1 MPLDLV
7 ATTPGL
13 WRDPQWQPGMPGLYA
28 LVVGISAYPHLE
40 DGAQPA
46 PDAFGLGQLGASAN
60 TAASLFDWLRQ
71 DFVHHALPVV
81 WCQLLLSPTAAEKAL
96 FDGRGL
102 THYERADN
110 NALRNAIQRWTGQV
124 PADAEGARQ
133 SRSLFFFSGHGVQS
147 NWRALLL
154 PSDYLDPGFGAPQLQ
169 NCIST
174 RELQDWME
182 QCPVAEHLALIDAC
196 RNEFSPLAS
205 RGASAN
211 ACFPLLPS
219 SAQVPRTSASLA
231 ATSPGKQAYQAPG
244 QPLTLFGQAV
254 LEALRGT
261 AGGGDTR
268 LEFRELV
275 DYVKPRVNALL
286 QQAGGN
292 PMDQTVRP
300 RIEGDDALVVT
311 ELVAP
316 MPAPPP
322 MEGAES
328 TALPQV
334 NVPVGQETL
343 RPPVGRRGR
352 PRRQPAD
359 VAPVV
364 QAVDTRFDAALA
376 VHESIALDVM
386 QQQFDENHRRMGHE
400 YVSHLWREGTAL
412 IALDDGSRIEHAL
425 TLRTVARDEA
435 SSQVQVDVELAPRR
449 GGVLLVFEGE
459 QYVQRKRLAVALP
472 TDEAGLVPIRLRMDF
487 GRSDGSGWP
496 LLQKLEARI
505 GPSTTNPHYDY
516 LWALTREA
524 DLGSLRKAA
533 ELADPA
539 RLRAAAEDKE
549 RGQTAATAGMLL
561 LANAGRIADLQD
573 WTRNLM
579 LWFPLL
585 PDGVVLWAESL
596 RHAVERGVVAPFGVV
611 DPQAAIAEALAGLQ
625 QRGLPFFIDSLELA
639 ERLLRYALRQ
649 TTAGHQHAALKAVQH
664 AIAQLYEVAQPDG
677 HFPVLAAWPRPASQ
691 PGEEALSVAE
701 LRRLLRFGAGPDKPR
716 GTAARP

>member
-7 ATTPGL
+7 ANTPGL

-40 DGAQPA
+40 DGEQPA

-81 WCQLLLSPTAAEKAL
+81 WCQLLLSPTAVEKAL
-96 FDGRGL
+96 FESRGFR
-102 THYERADN
+102 HYERADN
-110 NALRNAIQRWTGQV
+110 NALRNAIQRWTGQL
-124 PADAEGARQ
+124 PADAEAARQ

-211 ACFPLLPS
+211 ACFPLLPPS
-219 SAQVPRTSASLA
+219 PQVPRTSASLA

-311 ELVAP
+311 ELAAA

-322 MEGAES
+322 MQGAQP
-328 TALPQV
+328 TAL
-334 NVPVGQETL
+334 
-343 RPPVGRRGR
+343 PPVGRGGR
-352 PRRQPAD
+352 PRRQPVE

-364 QAVDTRFDAALA
+364 QAVDARFDAALA
-376 VHESIALDVM
+376 VHEAIALDVM

-400 YVSHLWREGTAL
+400 YVSHLWREGAVL

-425 TLRTVARDEA
+425 TLRTVARDA
-435 SSQVQVDVELAPRR
+435 SSSQVQVDVELAPRR

-472 TDEAGLVPIRLRMDF
+472 TDEAGPVPIRLRMNF
-487 GRSDGSGWP
+487 GRADHGGWP
-496 LLQKLEARI
+496 LLQKLEARL
-505 GPSTTNPHYDY
+505 GPSSTSAHYDY
-516 LWALTREA
+516 LWTLTREA

-579 LWFPLL
+579 QWFPLL
-585 PDGVVLWAESL
+585 PDGAVLWAESL
-596 RHAVERGVVAPFGVV
+596 RHAVERGSVAPFGVA
-611 DPQAAIAEALAGLQ
+611 DPQAEIAEALACLQ
-625 QRGLPFFIDSLELA
+625 QRGLPFFVDSLELA

-649 TTAGHQHAALKAVQH
+649 VATVPQRAALERVQQ

-677 HFPVLAAWPRPASQ
+677 HFPVLAGWPRPASQ
-691 PGEEALSVAE
+691 PGEDALSVAE
-701 LRRLLRFGAGPDKPR
+701 LRGLLRLRAGP
-716 GTAARP
+716 

>member
-7 ATTPGL
+7 ANTPGL
-13 WRDPQWQPGMPGLYA
+13 WRDPQWRPGMPGLYA

-40 DGAQPA
+40 EGEQPA

-71 DFVHHALPVV
+71 DFQHHALPVV

-96 FDGRGL
+96 FESRGL

-110 NALRNAIQRWTGQV
+110 NAMRNAIQRWTGQV
-124 PADAEGARQ
+124 PADAESAGQ

-211 ACFPLLPS
+211 ACFPLLPP

-254 LEALRGT
+254 LEALRGI
-261 AGGGDTR
+261 AGGDAR

-311 ELVAP
+311 ELA
-316 MPAPPP
+316 ARPP
-322 MEGAES
+322 MAGAEPS
-328 TALPQV
+328 ALPTV
-334 NVPVGQETL
+334 HAPAGQGTL
-343 RPPVGRRGR
+343 HPPVGRRGR
-352 PRRQPAD
+352 PQRKPVE
-359 VAPVV
+359 VASVV
-364 QAVDTRFDAALA
+364 QAVDARFDAALA
-376 VHESIALDVM
+376 VHEAIALDVM

-425 TLRTVARDEA
+425 TLRTVARDAA
-435 SSQVQVDVELAPRR
+435 SSLVQVDVELAPRR
-449 GGVLLVFEGE
+449 GGVMLVFEGE

-472 TDEAGLVPIRLRMDF
+472 TDEAGLVPIRLRLHF
-487 GRSDGSGWP
+487 GRADSVGWP
-496 LLQKLEARI
+496 LLQKLEARL
-505 GPSTTNPHYDY
+505 GPSSSNPHYDY
-516 LWALTREA
+516 LWTLTREA

-533 ELADPA
+533 SLADPN
-539 RLRAAAEDKE
+539 RLQAAAEDKE
-549 RGQTAATAGMLL
+549 RGQTAATAGMLV
-561 LANAGRIADLQD
+561 LASAGRIADLQD

-579 LWFPLL
+579 HWFPLL
-585 PDGVVLWAESL
+585 PDGAVLWAESL
-596 RHAVERGVVAPFGVV
+596 RHAVERGVAAPFGVA
-611 DPQAAIAEALAGLQ
+611 DAHAAIAEALACLR

-649 TTAGHQHAALKAVQH
+649 TTTAHQRKDMEEVQH

-677 HFPVLAAWPRPASQ
+677 HFPVLAAWPRPASR
-691 PGEEALSVAE
+691 PGADALSVME
-701 LRRLLRFGAGPDKPR
+701 LRGLLRFAGTPAKPAR
-716 GTAARP
+716 ITAGS